1 VAKKKKIIINKK
13 DIDPNKTYE
22 KEVEEIKEIL
32 NILVSG
38 YSKTDLTPENFP
50 KYQGN
55 EFHIMVNTL
64 AHSYSFY
71 MRDNNVKENTLYKY
85 LGFNKNMPPIETI
98 LGYLCF
104 DISKIYPNRQ
114 DFLYY
119 NMAMNFQLKII
130 NTLTPILSEIQQ
142 NNEAFKKNYIKGV
155 IFSFHE
161 LFQEGIQII
170 KLKNT
175 IDSPHSDSEVE
186 KYIKYNEG
194 ESDNIFT
201 VYKNRKFSWSELI
214 YGLSDLNRHKHEIDQ
229 ALKDYTKVMKIEDN
243 EKKEKSFK
251 NWKRRNRS
259 LYRMEAYY
267 QKDFMNIPMQNI
279 DVEGM
284 AQAIDILNIRNID
297 LMISW
302 FVHRFQKETKMKLT
316 KLVI

>member
-1 VAKKKKIIINKK
+1 MAKKKRIIINKK

-22 KEVEEIKEIL
+22 KEVSEIKETL
-32 NILVSG
+32 NKLVEG
-38 YSKTDLTPENFP
+38 YSKTELTSENFP
-50 KYQGN
+50 TYQGN
-55 EFHIMVNTL
+55 EFNIMVNTL

-71 MRDNNVKENTLYKY
+71 MRDNNIQENKLYKY
-85 LGFNKNMPPIETI
+85 LGFNKYMHPMGTI

-104 DISKIYPNRQ
+104 DVSKIYPNRE

-119 NMAMNFQLKII
+119 NMAMKFQLKII
-130 NTLTPILSEIQQ
+130 NTLTPILSEVQQ
-142 NNEAFKKNYIKGV
+142 DNEYFKKNYIKGV

-170 KLKNT
+170 KLKRT
-175 IDSPHSDSEVE
+175 IDSPDSDSEVE
-186 KYIKYNEG
+186 KYIRYNEG
-194 ESDNIFT
+194 ESDN
-201 VYKNRKFSWSELI
+201 VYTEYKDRKFSWSELI

-229 ALKDYTKVMKIEDN
+229 ALKNYDKIMKIEDD

-267 QKDFMNIPMQNI
+267 QKDFRNIPMQDI

-284 AQAIDILNIRNID
+284 AQAIEILNIKNVNMMLD
-297 LMISW
+297 W
-302 FVHRFQKETKMKLT
+302 FVHRFEKETGLKLT
-316 KLVI
+316 KLTS